1 MVSKDVPNFIG
12 MLFGLFTTHLTFKN
26 KAMQDESVNQ
36 AGTSSNVNSLKNMD
50 EQSGRQDD
58 GSQAY
63 LDTDSAAAESAHGD
77 ANTTK
82 NKHHH
87 RKSSRRDK

>member
-1 MVSKDVPNFIG
+1 
-12 MLFGLFTTHLTFKN
+12 
-26 KAMQDESVNQ
+26 MQDEKVNQ

-63 LDTDSAAAESAHGD
+63 LDAESTAAESAHGD
-77 ANTTK
+77 ANAK
-82 NKHHH
+82 KDKHHH
-87 RKSSRRDK
+87 RKSSDKNK